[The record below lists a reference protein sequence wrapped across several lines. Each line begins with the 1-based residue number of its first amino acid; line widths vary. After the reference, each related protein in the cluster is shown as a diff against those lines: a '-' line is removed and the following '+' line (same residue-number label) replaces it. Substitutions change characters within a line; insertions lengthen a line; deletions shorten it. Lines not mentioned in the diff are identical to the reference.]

1 MSYSKD
7 KATLRNAKERQ
18 LQKEYDEATSLFVND
33 PSASNRLRLDECKEK
48 LALLYQEKVEGVIVR
63 ARARWHE
70 HGEKSTK
77 CFFWNHEK
85 TNHVKT
91 HIQKLLVSG
100 SITTDPYHIFAEE
113 ERFDQI

>member
-77 CFFWNHEK
+77 YFFLE
-85 TNHVKT
+85 
-91 HIQKLLVSG
+91 L
-100 SITTDPYHIFAEE
+100 
-113 ERFDQI
+113 